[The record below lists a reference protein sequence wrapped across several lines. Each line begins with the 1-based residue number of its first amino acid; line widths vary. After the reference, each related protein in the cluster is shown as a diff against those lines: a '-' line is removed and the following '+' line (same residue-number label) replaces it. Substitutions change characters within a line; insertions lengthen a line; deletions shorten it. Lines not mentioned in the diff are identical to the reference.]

1 MGVVKLLLNCKSVCS
16 VPSFGAS
23 QREQKLDEEK
33 LTPGIFMLIFY
44 GHILHVASVRVLSI
58 TLFAKARQLNA
69 SKYRLNCSC
78 STNNLAQGGLHT
90 VHSNIFLNLPS
101 FSFSHS
107 HLC

>member
-44 GHILHVASVRVLSI
+44 GHILHVASVRVL
-58 TLFAKARQLNA
+58 
-69 SKYRLNCSC
+69 
-78 STNNLAQGGLHT
+78 
-90 VHSNIFLNLPS
+90 
-101 FSFSHS
+101 
-107 HLC
+107 